1 MRPPLLRLFLLAAL
15 CCWLATN
22 AAAATLA
29 GETLP
34 DTYSVDGKSL
44 VLNGIGV
51 RTLTIFAI
59 RAYVAALY
67 LPNPSHDAQQILAS
81 PGPKVILLK
90 FIRAASKSRVERQY
104 REGEEK
110 NCGDG
115 GCDRSDEADF
125 ERLVAAAP
133 AVAAGDTSAYV
144 FTGKRV
150 RVFANDRL
158 IDEFTN
164 QDLAYRLL
172 SGFIGNRPPSQKL
185 RRQLLGLPDD

>member
-1 MRPPLLRLFLLAAL
+1 MRPPLLRLISMAVFA
-15 CCWLATN
+15 CWVATN

-51 RTLTIFAI
+51 RTLTIFHI
-59 RAYVAALY
+59 RAYVAGLY

-115 GCDRSDEADF
+115 GCDRADEAEFD
-125 ERLVAAAP
+125 RLVAAAP
-133 AVAAGDTSAYV
+133 AVAAGDTSTYV
-144 FTGKRV
+144 FTGKSV
-150 RVFANDRL
+150 RVFANDQL
-158 IDEFTN
+158 IDDFTN

-172 SGFIGNRPPSQKL
+172 SGFIGNRPPSPEL